1 MVTAHSVV
9 VLEMADHRLDGG
21 ATPHL
26 AADGFGD
33 TANLAADP
41 DLEPVGIVVAAV
53 ALVAVDAARCNTSEL
68 FEVGDDGTERVA
80 VIGIAVQGLGM
91 QYELPAF
98 GRGGRRGN
106 RDFAA
111 KFVRCPGLAFAD
123 ALHLGGV
130 QRVDLGTALTLLL
143 MANPVGEIEQR
154 TKAILKRR
162 VALDLASDVTD
173 DAAKPGEQEFEL
185 SPGTLE
191 LGQRFFGSNHIRRP
205 RRACRTKCG

>member
-1 MVTAHSVV
+1 MVAAHSVV
-9 VLEMADHRLDGG
+9 VLEMADHGLDGG
-21 ATPHL
+21 TTPHL

-33 TANLAADP
+33 AANLAAERG
-41 DLEPVGIVVAAV
+41 LEPVGIVLAAI
-53 ALVAVDAARCNTSEL
+53 ALVAVNAARCNTCEL

-91 QYELPAF
+91 QHELPAF

-106 RDFAA
+106 RDFAT
-111 KFVRCPGLAFAD
+111 KLVRCPGLAFAD
-123 ALHLGGV
+123 ALHLGGA

-173 DAAKPGEQEFEL
+173 DAAKPGAQEFEF
-185 SPGTLE
+185 SPGTLDLFGIRVAPHHNPPA
-191 LGQRFFGSNHIRRP
+191 LG
-205 RRACRTKCG
+205 

>member
-1 MVTAHSVV
+1 MVAAHSVV

-33 TANLAADP
+33 TANLTADP
-41 DLEPVGIVVAAV
+41 DLEPVGIVVATI
-53 ALVAVDAARCNTSEL
+53 ALVAVDAARCDTCEL

-91 QYELPAF
+91 QHELPAF

-106 RDFAA
+106 RDFAT
-111 KFVRCPGLAFAD
+111 KLVRCPGLAFAD

-130 QRVDLGTALTLLL
+130 HRVDLGTALTLRW
-143 MANPVGEIEQR
+143 MAKSVGDIEQR
-154 TKAILKRR
+154 KNAILKRR
-162 VALDLASDVTD
+162 VVIDFESAVSDD
-173 DAAKPGEQEFEL
+173 WAKPG
-185 SPGTLE
+185 
-191 LGQRFFGSNHIRRP
+191 
-205 RRACRTKCG
+205 A